1 MPHKISIKTA
11 DFRKTMGTHL
21 SQDYI
26 NRLKIWSLYPNL
38 FLASDAD
45 TNRRKNVARVYMQ
58 KLFSNNRWRY
68 LRARQKKIKSGAR
81 DPVDVSRNTR
91 GPSTAKPA
99 AKPQV
104 KQVNPKLSVHAPPV
118 TERKRGFKPSYLPI
132 PTRAAAT
139 PPLDESTAPV
149 RHFLETCIPPM
160 SHFLPKFIAFG
171 CTDEHFLH
179 AVHLC
184 TDDGIDTFLKTVSSF
199 GDNEFTAMDIFV
211 LKNHIRRH

>member
-26 NRLKIWSLYPNL
+26 NRLKEALRASTRKHLVYAKTYMGQRENVTKCEQEIWSLYPNL

-91 GPSTAKPA
+91 GPST
-99 AKPQV
+99 
-104 KQVNPKLSVHAPPV
+104 
-118 TERKRGFKPSYLPI
+118 
-132 PTRAAAT
+132 
-139 PPLDESTAPV
+139 
-149 RHFLETCIPPM
+149 
-160 SHFLPKFIAFG
+160 
-171 CTDEHFLH
+171 
-179 AVHLC
+179 
-184 TDDGIDTFLKTVSSF
+184 VS
-199 GDNEFTAMDIFV
+199 
-211 LKNHIRRH
+211 IRCP